1 MTETGWYTFKNCSNL
16 TSVTLPNSLKSIGRE
31 VFYGCTNLTTITIPS
46 SVNKIGDKAFA
57 GCHLK
62 TVISLIG
69 SPPEISK
76 ETFDVSIY
84 KNSILYVPTE
94 KTYRYRHTRF
104 WSDFIFIEEGIPN
117 GLRQVHSDNASIKS
131 VYQIDGKRTEQQRDG
146 ISIIKYSDGTT
157 KKVLIK

>member
-1 MTETGWYTFKNCSNL
+1 M
-16 TSVTLPNSLKSIGRE
+16 
-31 VFYGCTNLTTITIPS
+31 
-46 SVNKIGDKAFA
+46 NKIGDKAFA

-84 KNSILYVPTE
+84 NNSILYVPTE

-117 GLRQVHSDNASIKS
+117 GLRQVHSDNASIKP